1 LVHECNDYLLFS
13 RQYKKKDKIIEFIYN
28 VIFLEVVVFLK
39 KIQKI
44 FADDSAIEL
53 PINIVVMLVV
63 GMVALAALIAII
75 PPPTKNM
82 AVTID
87 AVGLNS
93 SSSLNPGNTVI
104 VSSATANSPFA
115 IDVELS
121 VTDPDGY
128 PVRDANVVLRGLGGV
143 ATSVTDDDGYCML
156 TTSNTSSGD
165 EISLGAN
172 QNEGSMDLTISADG
186 FYDYEKTD
194 AVRVVRTT

>member
-1 LVHECNDYLLFS
+1 M
-13 RQYKKKDKIIEFIYN
+13 
-28 VIFLEVVVFLK
+28 K
-39 KIQKI
+39 KIRKI

-93 SSSLNPGNTVI
+93 TSTSPGNTVI